1 MFLNLLLSLIVGMI
15 CLMSW
20 MFKRNLELDKD
31 TQELVKKIIRT
42 TELLNHRVS
51 QIEEWINSQQKVTK
65 KLTQGKPDKSI
76 RDIGVL

>member
-1 MFLNLLLSLIVGMI
+1 
-15 CLMSW
+15 

-51 QIEEWINSQQKVTK
+51 QIEEWINSQRKVTK
-65 KLTQGKPDKSI
+65 KLTQGKNNRNI
-76 RDIGVL
+76 WDIEVLWVKNIITLKVH

>member
-1 MFLNLLLSLIVGMI
+1 MFLNLLLSLMVGMI

-31 TQELVKKIIRT
+31 TQELIKKIIRT

-51 QIEEWINSQQKVTK
+51 QIEEWINSQRKVTK
-65 KLTQGKPDKSI
+65 KLTQGKNDKNI
-76 RDIGVL
+76 

>member
-1 MFLNLLLSLIVGMI
+1 MFLNLLLSLMVGMI

-51 QIEEWINSQQKVTK
+51 QVEEWINSQQKVTK
-65 KLTQGKPDKSI
+65 KLTQGKNDKNI
-76 RDIGVL
+76 

>member
-1 MFLNLLLSLIVGMI
+1 MI
-15 CLMSW
+15 CLISW

-51 QIEEWINSQQKVTK
+51 QIEEWINSQRKVTK
-65 KLTQGKPDKSI
+65 KLTESKNDKNI
-76 RDIGVL
+76 

>member
-1 MFLNLLLSLIVGMI
+1 MVGMI

-42 TELLNHRVS
+42 TELLNHRVL
-51 QIEEWINSQQKVTK
+51 QIEEWINSQRKVTK
-65 KLTQGKPDKSI
+65 KLTQGKNDKNI
-76 RDIGVL
+76 

>member
-1 MFLNLLLSLIVGMI
+1 MFLNCLLSLMVGMI

-51 QIEEWINSQQKVTK
+51 QIEEWINSQQQNDK
-65 KLTQGKPDKSI
+65 KTY
-76 RDIGVL
+76 

>member
-51 QIEEWINSQQKVTK
+51 QIEEWINYQQKVTK
-65 KLTQGKPDKSI
+65 KLTQGKNDNNI
-76 RDIGVL
+76 

>member
-1 MFLNLLLSLIVGMI
+1 MFLNLLLSLMIGMI

-51 QIEEWINSQQKVTK
+51 QIEESINFQKKVTK
-65 KLTQGKPDKSI
+65 KLTQG
-76 RDIGVL
+76 L

>member
-1 MFLNLLLSLIVGMI
+1 MI

-51 QIEEWINSQQKVTK
+51 QIEEWINSQRKVTK
-65 KLTQGKPDKSI
+65 KLTESKNDKNI
-76 RDIGVL
+76 

>member
-1 MFLNLLLSLIVGMI
+1 MFLNLLLSLMVGMI

-20 MFKRNLELDKD
+20 MFRRNLELDKD

-51 QIEEWINSQQKVTK
+51 QIEEWINSSQKVTK
-65 KLTQGKPDKSI
+65 KLTQGKNDKNI
-76 RDIGVL
+76 

>member
-1 MFLNLLLSLIVGMI
+1 MFLNLLLSLMVGMI

-51 QIEEWINSQQKVTK
+51 QIEEWINSQQKVTR
-65 KLTQGKPDKSI
+65 KLTQGKNDKNI
-76 RDIGVL
+76 

>member
-1 MFLNLLLSLIVGMI
+1 MFLNLLLSLMVGMI

-51 QIEEWINSQQKVTK
+51 QIKEWINSQQKVTK
-65 KLTQGKPDKSI
+65 KLTQGKNDKNI
-76 RDIGVL
+76 

>member
-1 MFLNLLLSLIVGMI
+1 MFLNLLLSLMVGMI

-51 QIEEWINSQQKVTK
+51 QIEEWINSSRKVTK
-65 KLTQGKPDKSI
+65 KLTQGKNDKNI
-76 RDIGVL
+76 